1 MLKQL
6 TTKWV
11 GPAAQLEVN
20 FGSRLNLFTGD
31 NGLGKSFLLDIA
43 WWALTGTWVGNP
55 AHPQKEITPDDHD
68 WPLIEF
74 SLQSLAD
81 QALSRKYHYPSQTWG
96 NLDRRRV
103 AGPQSQNL
111 PLGLTL
117 YARIDGGV
125 SIWDPHRNNWKTV
138 AVPAE
143 PINPSAVPHFTLQ
156 PDLPEAFHL
165 DPQSLWYGLKKGNDI
180 LCNGLLDD
188 WVKWQYK
195 SQSKSNT
202 TTGPFVWLKEIIQK
216 LSPHRDELIEVGEPT
231 RILGG
236 DVREYPTLKLPYGE
250 IPIIHA
256 SAGMKRIISLAYA
269 MVWAW
274 YEHQEAAK
282 LTQQTPTTQMVILL
296 DEVEAHLHPRW
307 QRSILPA
314 LLEVIHYLNPQMQVQ
329 ILATTHAP
337 LVLASVESL
346 FEMSQDRLFHFQQNG
361 HDVRLEEIAW
371 SKQGDTVGWL
381 TSEAFGLSQARSR
394 EAERAIEAA
403 EAYMRRELAVLPIDL
418 QTSDQIHQE
427 LLKVLAGHDPFWPR
441 WIIRRERELDQ
452 V

>member
-20 FGSRLNLFTGD
+20 FGPRLNLFTGD

-55 AHPQKEITPDDHD
+55 AHPQKEIQDTASVSFSCGKNSFASKYNYTVQSWGQPFSTSAEAPNNIVSSPD
-68 WPLIEF
+68 LVI
-74 SLQSLAD
+74 
-81 QALSRKYHYPSQTWG
+81 
-96 NLDRRRV
+96 
-103 AGPQSQNL
+103 
-111 PLGLTL
+111 
-117 YARIDGGV
+117 YARIDGGI
-125 SIWDPHRNNWKTV
+125 SIWDAYRQKSRLGSGL
-138 AVPAE
+138 PAQTGAY
-143 PINPSAVPHFTLQ
+143 PLSDDGIFLTQLSSVNS
-156 PDLPEAFHL
+156 EAYHL
-165 DPQSLWYGLKKGNDI
+165 DLQSLWYGLKKGNEV

-202 TTGPFVWLKEIIQK
+202 TPSPFVWLKAIIQK
-216 LSPHRDELIEVGEPT
+216 LSPHRDEQIEVGEPT

-274 YEHQEAAK
+274 YEHNEAAK

-314 LLEVIHYLNPQMQVQ
+314 LLEMIHYLNPQMQVQ
-329 ILATTHAP
+329 ILATTHAS
-337 LVLASVESL
+337 LVLASVEPL
-346 FEMSQDRLFHFQQNG
+346 FEITQDRLFHFQQNG
-361 HDVRLEEIAW
+361 PDVRLEEISW

-394 EAERAIEAA
+394 EAEQAIEAA
-403 EAYMRRELAVLPIDL
+403 EAFMRKELDVLPMDL
-418 QTSDQIHQE
+418 QTSDQIHTE
-427 LLKVLAGHDPFWPR
+427 LLRVLAGHDPFWPR
-441 WIIRRERELDQ
+441 WIIQRDRELGWA
-452 V
+452 